1 MPDAAASPSFD
12 SGIYMVVIIQF
23 IIGIFGTVLNTFVLY
38 VTIKY
43 K

>member
-1 MPDAAASPSFD
+1 MPDAAAAPSVD
-12 SGIYMVVIIQF
+12 PGIYMVIIIQF
-23 IIGIFGTVLNTFVLY
+23 TIGIFGTVLNTFVLY